1 MGNII
6 GIDLGTTTSEV
17 AYIKDGQ
24 PVIIGNEK
32 YCDGNIMPSVVTI
45 KKDEIIVGK
54 KAKRQMLIRP
64 EITVSEIKRLMG
76 TNEKIVINEKEYLP
90 QQISAIILKELKEMA
105 EEKIGKVDEAV
116 ITVPANFND
125 IQRAATKEAAQ
136 IAGLKVERI
145 INEPTAAAM
154 YYGLEN
160 IGKEAKI
167 LVYDL
172 GGGTFDCT
180 VLELFSGIMDVKAS
194 RGDNLLGGKDFDNRI
209 EEYILEYISKNT
221 EVNIEKLSKKK
232 KSEIKETAE
241 EAKKDLSV
249 SNSTDIIINN
259 LGIDKEGESIDIEF
273 ELSRD
278 KFNNLTKDLI
288 EKTEIIVGETLLA
301 SGITGKD
308 IDIVLLVG
316 GSSRMVAVSDMLKKS
331 FGDKIIS
338 SVNADEA
345 VALGAAVQAGIKD
358 SKISSESGLIVTDV
372 CSYTLGVAVEENEFS
387 PIIKRDM
394 KLPIIKSE
402 IYVTSSDDQ
411 ERVNIRVYQG
421 EEKLTDDNMFVGNF
435 VIDGI
440 PKKKAGEEKVEV
452 TFEYDLNGMLDV
464 SVEVLSTGKKKH
476 KLMAVER
483 LNEKDIED
491 LSKDINIKQKNL
503 TWKDSELYNIVS
515 VSISVAKDKF
525 EKMDSKTLENVN
537 SIISE
542 MKTAIENED
551 KDKVTKLDDTLTD
564 ILFDID

>member
-105 EEKIGKVDEAV
+105 EEQIGKVDEAV

-288 EKTEIIVGETLLA
+288 EKTEVIVGETLLA